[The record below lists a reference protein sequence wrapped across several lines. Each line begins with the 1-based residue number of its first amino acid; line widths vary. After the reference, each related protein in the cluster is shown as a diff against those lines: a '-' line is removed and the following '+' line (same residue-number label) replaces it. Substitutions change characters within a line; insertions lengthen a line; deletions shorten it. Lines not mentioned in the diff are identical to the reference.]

1 MAHAD
6 GGDGVTVIR
15 RLGGHAAGNRTAG
28 TGAIFDDE
36 LLAQGFG
43 QPVGKN
49 ARGDICSAARSE
61 PDQNMDRL

>member
-49 ARGDICSAARSE
+49 ARGDICSATRSE